1 MGEHDVDTAGVVVAA
16 EADAIAI
23 VSSANTDDSGHESIT
38 PDSQRSVTPADAP
51 ADKTGE
57 DEEATSTIRLHL
69 QLPNGESVD
78 VQVSVVEMA
87 QELQQLLL
95 ERESTCHRTC
105 FTLQF
110 EGKPIDGFTELRNVE
125 NLKDGSTIKVVEE
138 QYALRDVRIHLR
150 HVRELCRSFDIV
162 DAAVG
167 RECASLS
174 FVGTL
179 NAYDDKKALGEKP
192 GDCLPPNYLL
202 PGSHDRPLDPLF
214 PQTKELPLGVVRNI
228 SVSSYNP
235 PPGPRKMRGDVLY
248 LAVDTMENR
257 RFHITAC
264 NRGFFINSSTDT
276 MFKPTPS
283 SQFKGV
289 HHSLV
294 DLLSSVSST
303 FKKNF
308 PALMKR
314 RVERHAFEKLP
325 TPYQTYGWSV
335 QNLENVDDFLRAE
348 DYTHPHKIGMEDVVP
363 GQIRDWN
370 EEIQTTHELPRENYQ
385 ERLIR
390 ERAIFKIHTD
400 FVAAAVKGAQQVVD
414 GNVVPINPGDEPRTH
429 MYIWNNIFFSLG
441 FDVKDHYKD
450 LGGDAAAH
458 VATSN
463 DLQGVRAYDALDTS
477 KLFTLGMVIVDYKGY
492 RVTAQSIIPGILE
505 REQEQSVVY
514 GSIDFGKTIIGNEDY
529 NELLDKTAEML
540 RIEPHVV
547 KSGKDDGKEVKL
559 HSSFETKGIIGNDR
573 RHYILDLLRT
583 FPPDVNYLENAE
595 VTKICAA
602 NGYPRKF
609 PHKLAAL
616 RHELVDAFIESRYLT
631 YLRVAAM
638 LVNKIK
644 GDKEEAAKAEE
655 AEKAAVSDAQDAI
668 VSEIKNKIGASE
680 ADEAV
685 DKISASQAAQIA
697 LENQNEDET
706 SEATK
711 KIMREAAK
719 AVGSTRD
726 DEFEIRFNP
735 DCYCDYVQHVDQ
747 EELKRQRNLVA
758 EAAEFLLVQQIPVLV
773 RDCIQHQLNPIDGI
787 GLTEAM
793 HARGINVRYLGKVA
807 NCLTGVE
814 QLTYLRRL
822 CLMELFARSAKHIF
836 RPYVQDVPPS
846 SFGAAVAH
854 FLNCA
859 FGAQPATNGRVSPT
873 QADGATGAEESTKKP
888 KKGKKKAGS
897 ANNVGGSYVGGRK
910 VSDEWNQFT
919 SRDFWKKVRID
930 CDYYYGFLIEE
941 DSIDAFFEKNGISKT
956 ALLRRLCVMVG
967 IQLSAKD
974 FNLDVSKA
982 RQPFAEDDVYNMVP
996 VVKHVD
1002 KKAHDATNLFIAGQ
1016 AKMQQG
1022 QFRSAYEHIAE
1033 SLNLMNSVYGSLH
1046 PDMGQC
1052 LRALARIAYILG
1064 EPQEAFVHQHKAV
1077 FTSERCLGLDH
1088 AQTISDYIQLAHF
1101 TFANLRIAAAL
1112 RILYRARY
1120 LLLLAYGEQHPLM
1133 SQIDSNIGVIL
1144 YAINEHDVAF
1154 KFLENSKKLHD
1165 QFMGENKN
1173 LKTAIIHHLLARV
1186 NSNRGDFRQALQM
1199 ERTAFDVYTHT
1210 FGPEHERT
1218 KESGENLKHFTRE
1231 AVKFQKRIN
1240 QAGTKAANAQNLADL
1255 IPQALPHPSIR
1266 EILEILNILNGI
1278 IFISVPKSDK
1288 SAAESVEEK
1297 PSTQDKPKDDVE
1309 LD

>member
-16 EADAIAI
+16 EADAVTVAP
-23 VSSANTDDSGHESIT
+23 SAHTDDSGHESIT
-38 PDSQRSVTPADAP
+38 PNSQRSVTPAEGSAE
-51 ADKTGE
+51 KTGE
-57 DEEATSTIRLHL
+57 EEEATSTIRLHL
-69 QLPNGESVD
+69 QLPTSEVID
-78 VQVSVVEMA
+78 VQVNVGEMA

-150 HVRELCRSFDIV
+150 HVRELCRSFDTT

-174 FVGTL
+174 FVSTL
-179 NAYDDKKALGEKP
+179 NAYDDKKALGDKP
-192 GDCLPPNYLL
+192 SDFLPPSY
-202 PGSHDRPLDPLF
+202 LF
-214 PQTKELPLGVVRNI
+214 PGAKERLLEPMIPTKDKDSSVNVVRNI
-228 SVSSYNP
+228 SVTSFNP

-264 NRGFFINSSTDT
+264 NRGFFVNSSTDAV
-276 MFKPTPS
+276 FKPTPS
-283 SQFKGV
+283 SQFKTV
-289 HHSLV
+289 YHSLV
-294 DLLSSVSST
+294 DLISAISST

-308 PALMKR
+308 PALLKR
-314 RVERHAFEKLP
+314 RIERHAFEKLP

-335 QNLENVDDFLRAE
+335 QNQDNADDFLRAE

-370 EEIQTTHELPRENYQ
+370 EEIQTTHELPRGEYP

-400 FVAAAVKGAQQVVD
+400 FVAAAVKGAQQVID

-441 FDVKDHYKD
+441 FDVKDHYKE

-463 DLQGVRAYDALDTS
+463 DLQGVRAYDALDTEH
-477 KLFTLGMVIVDYKGY
+477 LFTLGMVIVDYKGY

-514 GSIDFGKTIIGNEDY
+514 GSIDFGKTIIGNEKY
-529 NELLDKTAEML
+529 SELLAKTTEAL

-547 KSGKDDGKEVKL
+547 KSGKDDDKEVQL

-583 FPPDVNYLENAE
+583 FPPDVNYLEKAE
-595 VTKICAA
+595 VTEKAA
-602 NGYPRKF
+602 ELGYPRKF

-616 RHELVDAFIESRYLT
+616 RHELIDTFIESRYLN
-631 YLRVAAM
+631 YLRHAAM
-638 LVNKIK
+638 LVNEIK
-644 GDKEEAAKAEE
+644 GAKGQAVKAEE
-655 AEKAAVSDAQDAI
+655 VVTAASDVKEA
-668 VSEIKNKIGASE
+668 VSEIKKS
-680 ADEAV
+680 DEAV
-685 DKISASQAAQIA
+685 EKSEQKLS
-697 LENQNEDET
+697 EET
-706 SEATK
+706 K
-711 KIMREAAK
+711 QIMREAAK
-719 AVGSTRD
+719 EAGSMRD

-735 DCYCDYVQHVDQ
+735 DCYCDFVQH
-747 EELKRQRNLVA
+747 
-758 EAAEFLLVQQIPVLV
+758 IPVLLE
-773 RDCIQHQLNPIDGI
+773 DCRQHQLNPIDGI
-787 GLTEAM
+787 GLTDAM
-793 HARGINVRYLGKVA
+793 HARGINVRYLGKIATDVKKDEEA
-807 NCLTGVE
+807 GKDAEGKLD
-814 QLTYLRRL
+814 YLRRL
-822 CLMELFARSAKHIF
+822 CLMELFTRSAKHVF
-836 RPYVQDVPPS
+836 RPYVQDVSPS
-846 SFGAAVAH
+846 SFAAAVAH

-859 FGAQPATNGRVSPT
+859 FGAQPATNGRAEGPATSP
-873 QADGATGAEESTKKP
+873 EEATKKS
-888 KKGKKKAGS
+888 KKGKKKSSSTSSTGT
-897 ANNVGGSYVGGRK
+897 YVGGRK
-910 VSDEWNQFT
+910 VCDSWNQFT
-919 SRDFWKKVRID
+919 ARDFWRKLCAD
-930 CDYYYGFLIEE
+930 CDSYYGFSIEE
-941 DSIDAFFEKNGISKT
+941 DTSEAFFEKHELSKT
-956 ALLRRLCVMVG
+956 ALLRRFCIMVG
-967 IQLSAKD
+967 IQLVVKD
-974 FNLDVSKA
+974 YNLDVSKA
-982 RQPFAEDDVYNMVP
+982 RQPFSDEDIFNMVP

-1002 KKAHDATNLFIAGQ
+1002 KKSRDATNLFIAGQ
-1016 AKMQQG
+1016 SRMQQG
-1022 QFRSAYEHIAE
+1022 QFRGAYELIAE
-1033 SLNLMNSVYGSLH
+1033 SLNQMNSVYGSLH

-1101 TFANLRIAAAL
+1101 TFANMRIMASL

-1120 LLLLAYGEQHPLM
+1120 LLLLAFGEQHPLM
-1133 SQIDSNIGVIL
+1133 SQIDANIGVIL
-1144 YAINEHDVAF
+1144 FAMNEHDVAY
-1154 KFLENSKKLHD
+1154 KFLENARQLHD
-1165 QFMGENKN
+1165 HFMGSKQN
-1173 LKTAIIHHLLARV
+1173 LKTAMIYHLLARV
-1186 NSNRGDFRQALQM
+1186 CSHRGDFRQALQM
-1199 ERTAFDVYTHT
+1199 ERVTYDVYDKS
-1210 FGPEHERT
+1210 FGADNSRT
-1218 KESGENLKHFTRE
+1218 KTSSNCLKHYL
-1231 AVKFQKRIN
+1231 N
-1240 QAGTKAANAQNLADL
+1240 QAVNLQKSIDGAAKRGQLNADL
-1255 IPQALPHPSIR
+1255 IPKPLPQLTIH

-1278 IFISVPKSDK
+1278 IFIQVPKNEASTSETK
-1288 SAAESVEEK
+1288 PSTEKTEEK
-1297 PSTQDKPKDDVE
+1297 PTDDVD